1 MEIYADVI
9 FFVNF
14 IFSYV
19 LLYILGKFVNTV
31 KIKKLRLAVAAVIGG
46 ISSAIIFCIEMPMW
60 ISYVLRCVAMF
71 LMITT
76 AYFEKR
82 KNILNQMLWFVM
94 LGGIMMFVMIML
106 VSLTGKTIG
115 MAINNGIV
123 YFDINSKVFAVSL
136 GISCIMMIFFV
147 KMFKNRKNKKY
158 YILNVTHNDRTITVS
173 ALFDSGN
180 LLKEPITGKYVS
192 ILEWEAAKELFDT
205 EIEFSDI
212 ENYIEDMK
220 LWAVPFNSL
229 GNSSDVLFAF
239 LADEINRTSPKTQS
253 ALLEVMEEHQVTV
266 DGKTHRTG
274 EPFIVIATENPVG
287 SAGTQLLP
295 ESQLDRFMICVSMG
309 YPTAEEEI
317 EILKREQSIE
327 KTRERIDPVVNAEEL
342 IQMQREVKEVFVH
355 DRIFGYIVELAKA
368 TRENEWT
375 ELGLSP
381 RGTVALTAM
390 AKACAWLN
398 GREYVVPSDVQEI
411 FPCVTEHRIILNM
424 KAKVGHIKKEELI
437 RRVLES
443 VPTPTMRQKY

>member
-1 MEIYADVI
+1 MAEIWTMGEMIVEIMREKENEPLDKAGVFRGPYPSGAPAIFIDTVARLGHKGGIIGGVGKDDFGKCLLDRLKSDGVDVSHVI
-9 FFVNF
+9 ENPKKATGCAIVTYFDDGSRKF
-14 IFSYV
+14 IFHMGNTPAVEAKAPQKTDILRKVMTAILAGGHV
-19 LLYILGKFVNTV
+19 L
-31 KIKKLRLAVAAVIGG
+31 
-46 ISSAIIFCIEMPMW
+46 IEDIP
-60 ISYVLRCVAMF
+60 
-71 LMITT
+71 
-76 AYFEKR
+76 
-82 KNILNQMLWFVM
+82 
-94 LGGIMMFVMIML
+94 G
-106 VSLTGKTIG
+106 TGKMTLALSFSHAMGLKVNRVQFTPDVLPADLSGFTIYDKASG
-115 MAINNGIV
+115 AFVYQPGAAI
-123 YFDINSKVFAVSL
+123 
-136 GISCIMMIFFV
+136 C
-147 KMFKNRKNKKY
+147 
-158 YILNVTHNDRTITVS
+158 
-173 ALFDSGN
+173 N
-180 LLKEPITGKYVS
+180 LL
-192 ILEWEAAKELFDT
+192 
-205 EIEFSDI
+205 
-212 ENYIEDMK
+212 
-220 LWAVPFNSL
+220 
-229 GNSSDVLFAF
+229 

-355 DRIFGYIVELAKA
+355 DWIFGYIVELAKA

>member
-9 FFVNF
+9 FLVNF

-60 ISYVLRCVAMF
+60 
-71 LMITT
+71 
-76 AYFEKR
+76 
-82 KNILNQMLWFVM
+82 MLWFVM
-94 LGGIMMFVMIML
+94 LGGIMMFVMIIL

-239 LADEINRTSPKTQS
+239 LADEINIPEENKTIDKTFIGLYGS
-253 ALLEVMEEHQVTV
+253 RLSNNEEYHAL
-266 DGKTHRTG
+266 
-274 EPFIVIATENPVG
+274 IN
-287 SAGTQLLP
+287 AGLL
-295 ESQLDRFMICVSMG
+295 
-309 YPTAEEEI
+309 
-317 EILKREQSIE
+317 
-327 KTRERIDPVVNAEEL
+327 
-342 IQMQREVKEVFVH
+342 
-355 DRIFGYIVELAKA
+355 
-368 TRENEWT
+368 
-375 ELGLSP
+375 
-381 RGTVALTAM
+381 
-390 AKACAWLN
+390 
-398 GREYVVPSDVQEI
+398 
-411 FPCVTEHRIILNM
+411 
-424 KAKVGHIKKEELI
+424 
-437 RRVLES
+437 
-443 VPTPTMRQKY
+443 

>member
-1 MEIYADVI
+1 MEENRCRAR
-9 FFVNF
+9 
-14 IFSYV
+14 S
-19 LLYILGKFVNTV
+19 
-31 KIKKLRLAVAAVIGG
+31 VIGEVEKSVVG
-46 ISSAIIFCIEMPMW
+46 KTDILRKVMTAILAGGHVLIEDIP
-60 ISYVLRCVAMF
+60 
-71 LMITT
+71 
-76 AYFEKR
+76 
-82 KNILNQMLWFVM
+82 
-94 LGGIMMFVMIML
+94 G
-106 VSLTGKTIG
+106 TGKTTLALSFSHAMGLKVNRVQFTPDVLPADLSGFTIYDKASG
-115 MAINNGIV
+115 TFVYQPGAAI
-123 YFDINSKVFAVSL
+123 
-136 GISCIMMIFFV
+136 C
-147 KMFKNRKNKKY
+147 
-158 YILNVTHNDRTITVS
+158 
-173 ALFDSGN
+173 N
-180 LLKEPITGKYVS
+180 LL
-192 ILEWEAAKELFDT
+192 
-205 EIEFSDI
+205 
-212 ENYIEDMK
+212 
-220 LWAVPFNSL
+220 
-229 GNSSDVLFAF
+229 

-317 EILKREQSIE
+317 EILKLIE
-327 KTRERIDPVVNAEEL
+327 
-342 IQMQREVKEVFVH
+342 MQREVKEVFVH

>member
-1 MEIYADVI
+1 MEENRCRAR
-9 FFVNF
+9 
-14 IFSYV
+14 S
-19 LLYILGKFVNTV
+19 
-31 KIKKLRLAVAAVIGG
+31 VIGEVEKSVVG
-46 ISSAIIFCIEMPMW
+46 KTDILRKVMTAILAGGHVLIEDIP
-60 ISYVLRCVAMF
+60 
-71 LMITT
+71 
-76 AYFEKR
+76 
-82 KNILNQMLWFVM
+82 
-94 LGGIMMFVMIML
+94 G
-106 VSLTGKTIG
+106 TGKTTLALSFSHAMGLKVNRVQFTPDVLPADLSGFTIYDKASG
-115 MAINNGIV
+115 TFVYQPGAAI
-123 YFDINSKVFAVSL
+123 
-136 GISCIMMIFFV
+136 C
-147 KMFKNRKNKKY
+147 
-158 YILNVTHNDRTITVS
+158 
-173 ALFDSGN
+173 N
-180 LLKEPITGKYVS
+180 LL
-192 ILEWEAAKELFDT
+192 
-205 EIEFSDI
+205 
-212 ENYIEDMK
+212 
-220 LWAVPFNSL
+220 
-229 GNSSDVLFAF
+229 

-295 ESQLDRFMICVSMG
+295 ESQLDRFMTCVSMG

-342 IQMQREVKEVFVH
+342 IEMQREVKEVFVH